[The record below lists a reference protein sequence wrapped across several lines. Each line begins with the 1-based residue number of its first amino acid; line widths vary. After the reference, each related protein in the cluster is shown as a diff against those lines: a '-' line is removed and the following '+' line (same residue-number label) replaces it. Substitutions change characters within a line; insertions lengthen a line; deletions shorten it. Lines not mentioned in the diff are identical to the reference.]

1 MVYISCVK
9 EVIPLRDYVNFLK
22 RKYKDH
28 ILYTGKDYSIA
39 ILQVG
44 ENEASNRYVR
54 NKIKDCEEVG
64 IRAHYYWYTED
75 ISEEEFIGEIRDL
88 QDFYDAI
95 MVQLPLPPHINKKNV
110 LDEIDVWKDV
120 DGLTAGSKFVPAT
133 PLGIKNYLIDN
144 GYADL
149 SGKSAVVIGRS
160 DLVGKPMAQLL
171 VDMNA
176 TVTVCHSKTG
186 ELMEDYIKN
195 ADIIVCAVGK
205 PGFLESK
212 KCKDSTMIF
221 DVGINFI
228 DGKMVGDVINNG
240 QCWVSPVPGGV
251 GLLTRC
257 ALLENILKTKE

>member
-1 MVYISCVK
+1 M
-9 EVIPLRDYVNFLK
+9 
-22 RKYKDH
+22 
-28 ILYTGKDYSIA
+28 
-39 ILQVG
+39 
-44 ENEASNRYVR
+44 
-54 NKIKDCEEVG
+54 
-64 IRAHYYWYTED
+64 
-75 ISEEEFIGEIRDL
+75 
-88 QDFYDAI
+88 
-95 MVQLPLPPHINKKNV
+95 
-110 LDEIDVWKDV
+110 
-120 DGLTAGSKFVPAT
+120 TAGSKFVPAT
-133 PLGIKNYLIDN
+133 PLGIKNYLLDN

-171 VDMNA
+171 IDMNA

-186 ELMEDYIKN
+186 ELIEDYIKN

-212 KCKDSTMIF
+212 KCKDSAMIF
-221 DVGINFI
+221 DVGINFV